1 MTDTPLTNFLAK
13 HLGAVP
19 GEEAEALERLLQQV
33 LSDSSQRWPKVNL
46 SREVYLKRIADLC
59 LASGPAPY
67 ALLAQLQLSE
77 LYLATACAAADPSAA
92 VYFDEEYLS
101 QMPAYVAT
109 LRLSPA
115 QVEDL
120 RLSMRERLL
129 LGTTREERRIST
141 YAGKSPLAKW
151 LRVAAVRQ
159 ALNRRRDKNEQALAI
174 DAESGIANAIAQD
187 GNQEFDYLL
196 RRYQSEFKAAVRE
209 AFAELPEQ
217 ERSILK
223 MYYISGLKT
232 PQIAKLHGVVNTTAS
247 RWVAE
252 AREHVATAVQTKL
265 QARLRLQ
272 PAEMQS
278 IYRALRSRI
287 DWSISTAL
295 KD

>member
-1 MTDTPLTNFLAK
+1 MMDTPLTDLLAK
-13 HLGAVP
+13 HLGAAP
-19 GEEAEALERLLQQV
+19 AGEAEALEQRLQQS
-33 LSDSSQRWPKVNL
+33 LSDSSQRWPKVKL
-46 SREVYLKRIADLC
+46 SREAYLKRLADLC
-59 LASGPAPY
+59 RASGPDSY
-67 ALLAQLQLSE
+67 AHLSQLQLVD

-101 QMPAYVAT
+101 RVPAYVAT

-120 RLSMRERLL
+120 HLSLRERLL
-129 LGTTREERRIST
+129 LGTTREERRISK
-141 YAGKSPLAKW
+141 YEGKGALAKW
-151 LRVAAVRQ
+151 LRVTAVRE
-159 ALNRRRDKNEQALAI
+159 ALNSRRDKDEQALAN

-187 GNQEFDYLL
+187 GNPEFDYLL
-196 RRYQSEFKAAVRE
+196 RRYQSEFKAAVRA
-209 AFAELPEQ
+209 AFAELPEH
-217 ERSILK
+217 ERGILK
-223 MYYISGLKT
+223 MYYISGLNT

-265 QARLRLQ
+265 QARLHLQ

-278 IYRALRSRI
+278 IFRALRSRI